1 MVPSSKYN
9 KLQGKHIIIIGGSSG
24 IGLGIAEASLVSG
37 AGTVTITS
45 STRTKIDSAVSQL
58 SQFAT
63 SGAKVQGFTANLAG
77 EDAESQLDAVFK
89 QATNGA
95 AGTIHHVVFTAADA
109 LSLTMLQDMTPD
121 KILAACQMRF
131 VAPLLAAKVA
141 ARHLPPSR
149 ESSLTITSGSA
160 AWKSGPGWAL
170 GSYFSGG
177 CQAVTRQLAV
187 ELKPIRV
194 NVVAPGFIDT
204 GLWGMMGEEAKA
216 AFVKSTEETVP
227 TGRFGQVEDVVEAY
241 LWVMKDGNATG
252 TVAGSDSGFLV
263 V

>member
-9 KLQGKHIIIIGGSSG
+9 KLQGKHVIVIGGSSG

-37 AGTVTITS
+37 AGVVTITS
-45 STRTKIDSAVSQL
+45 SSRAKIDTAVSRL
-58 SQFAT
+58 SSYAT
-63 SGAKVQGFTANLAG
+63 SPDQRVQGFTANLAG
-77 EDAESQLDAVFK
+77 EDAESQLDAVFQ
-89 QATNGA
+89 QAVEA

-109 LSLTMLQDMTPD
+109 LSLTMLQDMTPE

-141 ARHLPPSR
+141 ARYLPPSR
-149 ESSLTITSGSA
+149 ESSLTLTSGSA
-160 AWKSGPGWAL
+160 AWKSTPGWAL

-177 CQAVTRQLAV
+177 LQAVTRQLAV
-187 ELKPIRV
+187 ELKPVRV
-194 NVVAPGFIDT
+194 NAVAPGFIDT
-204 GLWGMMGEEAKA
+204 GLWGMMSDEVKAEFVRNTEA
-216 AFVKSTEETVP
+216 TVP
-227 TGRFGQVEDVVEAY
+227 TGKFGQVEDVVEAY